1 MRKGVGENVN
11 YTDARPIRIRFDLN
25 FEGFRAKL
33 QSTSISTFKNNGLVD
48 LSCHE
53 EGIGSQ
59 GFRGVSL
66 IIRFVRL
73 GFQFFIS
80 WKFSLLVGIKL
91 YSPENDYLMKRYWAK
106 IGMSWKIPG
115 VSSGAET
122 GVGRCSYVHPQPKAL
137 SNSPGE
143 PPPPSSQ
150 LTVPLISGGGET

>member
-1 MRKGVGENVN
+1 MRSSHAAGVTVRTALGYVRKGVGENVN

-66 IIRFVRL
+66 IIRTYRKSMQSFTIIVCPVL
-73 GFQFFIS
+73 
-80 WKFSLLVGIKL
+80 FSIFHILEV
-91 YSPENDYLMKRYWAK
+91 
-106 IGMSWKIPG
+106 
-115 VSSGAET
+115 
-122 GVGRCSYVHPQPKAL
+122 
-137 SNSPGE
+137 
-143 PPPPSSQ
+143 
-150 LTVPLISGGGET
+150 